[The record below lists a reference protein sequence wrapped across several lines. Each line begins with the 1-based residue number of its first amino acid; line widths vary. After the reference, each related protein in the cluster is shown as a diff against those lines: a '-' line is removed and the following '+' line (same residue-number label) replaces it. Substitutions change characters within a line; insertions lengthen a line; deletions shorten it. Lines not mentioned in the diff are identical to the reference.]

1 MKQVYGNIFSILIE
15 NNTGADQTASADVW
29 FDCVF
34 AVCIKQNQVFSQ
46 QNPNHVIHSTASQGL
61 HKTCIIIIF
70 TMLEAKKI
78 LINNKPC

>member
-1 MKQVYGNIFSILIE
+1 MKQVYGIIIISILIE

-34 AVCIKQNQVFSQ
+34 VVCIQQNQVFLR
-46 QNPNHVIHSTASQGL
+46 QNPNRVIHSTACKGL

-70 TMLEAKKI
+70 T
-78 LINNKPC
+78 LI